1 MKISGITLT
10 IPPEEFRDRVLGLLR
25 DRVPSFVTISSVT
38 INRDLISVNGAVSKL
53 GERTFSTTFSLQYDE
68 NLSIVLKLV
77 SATVS
82 NTWWIPGT
90 DFAIVNAAL
99 ANSIPDSPGVSYSW
113 KHERLKISLPDLL
126 STKGIGLEGRI
137 VQMLCAPE
145 IKIVIA

>member
-1 MKISGITLT
+1 MKISGLTLT

-38 INRDLISVNGAVSKL
+38 INRDLISVKGAVSKL
-53 GERTFSTTFSLQYDE
+53 GERTFSTTFALQYDE

-82 NTWWIPGT
+82 KTLPRT

-99 ANSIPDSPGVSYSW
+99 AKSIPDSPGVSYSW
-113 KHERLKISLPDLL
+113 WDERLKISLPDLL